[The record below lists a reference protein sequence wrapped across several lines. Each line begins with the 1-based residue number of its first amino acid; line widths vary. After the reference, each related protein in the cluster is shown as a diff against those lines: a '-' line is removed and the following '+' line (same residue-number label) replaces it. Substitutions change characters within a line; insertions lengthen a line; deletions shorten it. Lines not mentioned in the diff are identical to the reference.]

1 MKIKEAYWWNNPE
14 SDNPQEGLLT
24 GLQGVCLA
32 QTYLGS
38 QTTKEKLK
46 NRIKEA
52 REVCQ
57 RRSKGSSK
65 SKPVATM

>member
-14 SDNPQEGLLT
+14 SEEAQEGLLT

-38 QTTKEKLK
+38 QQVKEKLK

-52 REVCQ
+52 KEVCQ
-57 RRSKGSSK
+57 RSKGSSK
-65 SKPVATM
+65 SKQVATM